1 MTVSSQT
8 WKTSLDGTGTN
19 GSDGAFSFAIGSIKF
34 SDNADL
40 DVYIRD
46 VGESPPTEALKTI
59 TTH

>member
-1 MTVSSQT
+1 MTVSNT
-8 WKTSLDGTGTN
+8 TVTTSSNGTG
-19 GSDGAFSFAIGSIKF
+19 SASSFAIGNIKF